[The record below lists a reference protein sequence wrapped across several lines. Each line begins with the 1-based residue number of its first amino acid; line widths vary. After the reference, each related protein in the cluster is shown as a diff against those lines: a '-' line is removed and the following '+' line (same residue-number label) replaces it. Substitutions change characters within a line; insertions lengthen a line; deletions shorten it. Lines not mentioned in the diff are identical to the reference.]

1 MSADR
6 VATALARLDEHR
18 ELHLPLR
25 KSDLLGRL
33 AMRFLWKRQVKWQIE
48 ANLAVRDALDA
59 VHQLLRDHQD
69 QLAGTRDLVN
79 QQQLA
84 HEVDQLRRYDQ
95 TMTAGLNQRLYSGLG
110 RLESELGEL
119 RLRQAETEET
129 GQDTDQRLKALEVQ
143 AAASASAA
151 TDVRLRHAQLD
162 LALDRVR
169 AGTAV
174 EDVAADVADRE
185 SFLEL
190 ALSELLDG
198 PADRVRE
205 ARRNHLPLINAA
217 RDAGATGP
225 VFDVAAGRGEWLEV
239 LRAAGLPYAA
249 ASDNPLVRRHCA
261 KLGFDVT
268 AQNALAALAGQPAR
282 SLGAVTAFRFAERLA
297 PDTLARFTDLA
308 ATALQPGGVLL
319 VETPGPDAAADFRLD
334 PFARKPLDAVYL
346 RFLAESAGFAE
357 VEVRASEAAHGL
369 DERLCLIARR

>member
-6 VATALARLDEHR
+6 VAAALARLDEHR

-69 QLAGTRDLVN
+69 QLAGPRDLVN
-79 QQQLA
+79 QQQLS
-84 HEVDQLRRYDQ
+84 HEVEQLRRHDQ

-129 GQDTDQRLKALEVQ
+129 GQDTDQRLKALEAQ
-143 AAASASAA
+143 AAASASASA
-151 TDVRLRHAQLD
+151 DVRLRHAQLD

-205 ARRNHLPLINAA
+205 ARRNHLPLITAA

-239 LRAAGLPYAA
+239 LRAAGLPHTA
-249 ASDNPLVRRHCA
+249 ASDNALVRRHCA
-261 KLGFDVT
+261 KLGFEVA
-268 AQNALAALAGQPAR
+268 AQNALEALAGQPAR

-308 ATALQPGGVLL
+308 AAALQPGGVLL

-334 PFARKPLDAVYL
+334 PFARKPLDPVYL
-346 RFLAESAGFAE
+346 RFLADSAGFAE
-357 VEVRASEAAHGL
+357 VEVRAAEAAHGL